1 MIGETISHYRI
12 TEKLGGGGMGVVYKA
27 EDTRL
32 HRFVALKFLP
42 DTVAQDPQA
51 LARFEREAQ
60 AASALNHPNICTI
73 YDIGSEGGRAFIA
86 MEYLDGATLKHIING
101 RPMDTDN
108 LLGLSIEIADAL
120 DAAHTQGIVH
130 RDIKPANIFV
140 TKRGHAKILDFG
152 LAKVV
157 TRDSGAANATLT
169 AATQATLDADAEHL
183 TSPGSTLGTVAYMS
197 PEQARGKELDAR
209 TDLFSFGAVLY
220 EMATGLLPFRGETSA
235 LIFHA
240 ILSGAPIAPV
250 RVNPDVPP
258 ELERIINK
266 ALEKDRELRY
276 QSAAD
281 MRADLKRL
289 KRESDTGKSSIA
301 SSADETA
308 QTSGGAMQSQPA
320 LSAAQTSAMASAM
333 ASRPVS
339 ARSGFSASSGTV
351 APVKSRR
358 KLVIIGAA
366 AVALVTILVGGIF
379 ISRSHA
385 NKLTE
390 KDSIVLADFT
400 NTTGDAV
407 FDGTLKT
414 ALQVSLAQS
423 PFLSLVPESEVQSA
437 LRLMGEPPNTRV
449 TPEIAREICERE
461 GVKAM
466 VHGSIAS
473 LGSAFVVSLEAV
485 NGANGNVIGQEQV
498 QAASKEK
505 VLDALGQ
512 ASTNLRG
519 KLGESLASIQKF
531 DVPLME
537 ATTPSL
543 EALKLNT
550 EAAYR
555 NNNGDALGAIG
566 PNKRAIELDPN
577 FAMAYRG
584 LAVEYL
590 NLGQNEMALQFMRKA
605 YELKDRASERER
617 FAIESDYYW
626 YGNQIDKAIESYKAY
641 AQAYP
646 RDDRPRLNLGVVYL
660 VTGEWDKAIQYGLEG
675 KDLAPGSFNGYSIAA
690 DAYTSLNRLDDAKA
704 ILREGEQRKIGGTVL
719 QEALGIIAIAQG
731 DKATQSKEDELLS
744 ASPEGEFYLNVR
756 DAGIAAAHGELRQ
769 SFTLNKQAEE
779 KAQKLG
785 LTDGVVNATLT
796 EALMKAMVQNSRDAN
811 AEADAALK
819 LSQTPTTLTA
829 VADVYARTGDEA
841 KAEKLLV
848 QAASERPDDQ
858 LIQLVYGP
866 MIHAVIAM
874 NHHDAEKAVEL
885 MKPGQRFAGGNTEF
899 MYTRAS
905 AVLMAG
911 QSAESAQLF
920 QRVISLKNALPQDY
934 FVALSQLGLAR
945 AYAAQGDKV
954 KARTAYQ
961 DFLGAWKNADADLPL
976 LKQAQAEY
984 AKLQ

>member
-42 DTVAQDPQA
+42 DAVSQDPQA

-86 MEYLDGATLKHIING
+86 MEYLDGSTLKHIING

-157 TRDSGAANATLT
+157 ARDSGAANATLT
-169 AATQATLDADAEHL
+169 AATQATIDADAEHL

-266 ALEKDRELRY
+266 ALEKDREVRY

-289 KRESDTGKSSIA
+289 KRETDTGKSSIA
-301 SSADETA
+301 SSADEA
-308 QTSGGAMQSQPA
+308 GLTSAGVMQPQPA
-320 LSAAQTSAMASAM
+320 LNAAQTSAMASAQ
-333 ASRPVS
+333 VS

-351 APVKSRR
+351 APVKSGR
-358 KLVIIGAA
+358 KFVINGA
-366 AVALVTILVGGIF
+366 AVAVLVIILVGGIF

-423 PFLSLVPESEVQSA
+423 PFLSLVPESTVQST
-437 LRLMGEPPNTRV
+437 LKLMGKPPDTRI

-473 LGSAFVVSLEAV
+473 LGNAYVVSLEAV

-531 DVPLME
+531 DAPLQE
-537 ATTPSL
+537 ATTSSL
-543 EALKLNT
+543 EALKLST
-550 EAAYR
+550 EAARR
-555 NNNGDALGAIG
+555 NNTGDALGATG
-566 PNKRAIELDPN
+566 LSKRAIELDPN

-584 LAVEYL
+584 LAVEYE

-617 FAIESDYYW
+617 FAIQSDYYW
-626 YGNQIDKAIESYKAY
+626 YGNQIDKAIESYNAY

-646 RDDRPRLNLGVVYL
+646 RDDRPRINLGVVYL
-660 VTGEWDKAIQYGLEG
+660 VIGEWDKAIQYGLEG
-675 KDLAPGSFNGYSIAA
+675 KGLAPGSFNGYSIAA
-690 DAYTSLNRLDDAKA
+690 DAYASLNRLDDAKA
-704 ILREGEQRKIGGTVL
+704 ILREGEQRKIGGAVL

-731 DKATQSKEDELLS
+731 DNATQLKEDELLS
-744 ASPEGEFYLNVR
+744 ASPEGAYYLSVR
-756 DAGIAAAHGELRQ
+756 DAGIDAAHGELRR

-779 KAQKLG
+779 QAQKLG
-785 LTDGVVNATLT
+785 LTDGVVNSMLN
-796 EALMKAMVQNSRDAN
+796 EALWKAMVQNSRDASG
-811 AEADAALK
+811 EADAVLK
-819 LSQTPTTLTA
+819 LSQTPTTLT
-829 VADVYARTGDEA
+829 VAADIYARTGDEA
-841 KAEKLLV
+841 KAEKLFA
-848 QAASERPDDQ
+848 QAVGERTEDQ

-866 MIHAVIAM
+866 VIQAVIAT

-905 AVLMAG
+905 ALLMAG
-911 QSAESAQLF
+911 QSAEAAQLF
-920 QRVISLKNALPQDY
+920 QRVISLKSALPQDF
-934 FVALSQLGLAR
+934 FVGLSQLGLAR
-945 AYAAQGDKV
+945 AYAAQGDKA

>member
-1 MIGETISHYRI
+1 MIGETISHYRV

-86 MEYLDGATLKHIING
+86 MEYLDGSTLKHIING

-157 TRDSGAANATLT
+157 TRDSGAGNAGL
-169 AATQATLDADAEHL
+169 TQATMTQATIDADAEHL

-197 PEQARGKELDAR
+197 PEQAKGKELDAR

-250 RVNPDVPP
+250 RINPDVPP

-289 KRESDTGKSSIA
+289 KRESDTGKSSVA
-301 SSADETA
+301 SSVDEA
-308 QTSGGAMQSQPA
+308 ALTSAGAMQSQPP
-320 LSAAQTSAMASAM
+320 LSTAQTSAMAST
-333 ASRPVS
+333 STS

-358 KLVIIGAA
+358 KIFIVAAIAAFAA
-366 AVALVTILVGGIF
+366 AFAGGIF

-423 PFLSLVPESEVQSA
+423 PFLSLVPESEVQA
-437 LRLMGEPPNTRV
+437 TLKLMGKPADTRI
-449 TPEIAREICERE
+449 TPEIAREICERQ
-461 GVKAM
+461 GIKAM

-485 NGANGNVIGQEQV
+485 NGETGNVIGQEQV

-531 DVPLME
+531 DAPLQE

-543 EALKLNT
+543 EALKLGT
-550 EAAYR
+550 EAAHR
-555 NNNGDALGAIG
+555 NNNGDALGAIE
-566 PNKRAIELDPN
+566 PSKRAIELDPN

-584 LAVEYL
+584 LAVEYQ

-626 YGNQIDKAIESYKAY
+626 YGNQVDKAIESYNAY

-660 VTGEWDKAIQYGLEG
+660 VIGEWDKAIQYGLEG
-675 KDLAPGSFNGYSIAA
+675 KELAPGRFNGYSIAA
-690 DAYTSLNRLDDAKA
+690 DSYASLNRLDDAKA
-704 ILREGEQRKIGGTVL
+704 ILREGEQRKIGGAVL

-731 DKATQSKEDELLS
+731 DKATQLKEDELLS
-744 ASPEGEFYLNVR
+744 ASPEGQYYLSSR
-756 DAGIAAAHGELRQ
+756 DAGIAAAHGELHR

-779 KAQKLG
+779 QAQKLG
-785 LTDGVVNATLT
+785 LADGVVSTTLN
-796 EALMKAMVQNSRDAN
+796 EALTKAMAQNGRDAS
-811 AEADAALK
+811 AEADAVLK
-819 LSQTPTTLTA
+819 LSQTPTVLIFA
-829 VADVYARTGDEA
+829 AAIYARTGDEA
-841 KAEKLLV
+841 KAEKLLA
-848 QAASERPDDQ
+848 QAAGERPDDQ
-858 LIQLVYGP
+858 VMQLVTGP

-874 NHHDAEKAVEL
+874 NHHDTEKAVEL
-885 MKPGQRFAGGNTEF
+885 MTPGQRFAGGNPEF

-905 AVLMAG
+905 AILMAG
-911 QSAESAQLF
+911 QGAEAAQVF
-920 QRVISLKNALPQDY
+920 QRVISLKSALPQDF

-945 AYAAQGDKV
+945 AYAAQGDKT

-961 DFLGAWKNADADLPL
+961 DFLALWKNADADLPL
-976 LKQAQAEY
+976 LKQAQTEY
-984 AKLQ
+984 AKLR